1 MPDGPLPRE
10 ASGPERGLSARRD
23 ELSCREGRWESPPLA
38 IARGCEGGGG
48 AGLLFWGVASE
59 RGGCMIIV
67 EVSDAS
73 RLAEG
78 GGRKTDPI
86 VITTRLA
93 VSSTIVTSLSLLA
106 MPPLVT
112 CLTISL
118 FLAAVSSAVIA
129 MAAAVF
135 VARRATDTLGGPI
148 SGLRTGEQT
157 NC

>member
-78 GGRKTDPI
+78 GGTKDGPDRHYHETRGLFHHRHVALAPCDAPACHLPHDLALSRCGVECGHRDGCCCLCGETSHRHAWRTDQR
-86 VITTRLA
+86 TTDR
-93 VSSTIVTSLSLLA
+93 
-106 MPPLVT
+106 
-112 CLTISL
+112 
-118 FLAAVSSAVIA
+118 
-129 MAAAVF
+129 
-135 VARRATDTLGGPI
+135 
-148 SGLRTGEQT
+148 
-157 NC
+157 